1 MSFSTENSFFQVD
14 AYPWIAALLRDEDIA
29 ADYINSK
36 CAAVIV
42 STSSNIS
49 SYLSLFINGF
59 VSTKLVIFPGYPPF
73 RLATDLP

>member
-1 MSFSTENSFFQVD
+1 MSLSTESSFFQVD
-14 AYPWIAALLRDEDIA
+14 AYPWTAALLRDEDIE

-59 VSTKLVIFPGYPPF
+59 VSTKLVIFAGYPPL